1 MLHSKIVT
9 FIVPLPLLAVI
20 YHKLEVTAAYY
31 NIKMLASHLENAQ
44 HKQTSEH
51 ILYPNQVMN
60 SNLPFL

>member
-1 MLHSKIVT
+1 
-9 FIVPLPLLAVI
+9 VPLPLLAVI

-31 NIKMLASHLENAQ
+31 NIKMLASYLENAQ
-44 HKQTSEH
+44 DKQTSEH